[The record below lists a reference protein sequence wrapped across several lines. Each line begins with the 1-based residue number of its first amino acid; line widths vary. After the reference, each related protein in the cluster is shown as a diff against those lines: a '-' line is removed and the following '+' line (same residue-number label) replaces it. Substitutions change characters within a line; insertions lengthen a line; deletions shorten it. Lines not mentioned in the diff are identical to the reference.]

1 MEEFSSEFGL
11 EKCTTNIY
19 NDLTIEEGIINFT
32 KSIHADLIGITPDGL
47 WRLGHIFKK
56 NTTDKLMKNSTKV
69 ILSMSSQQPVLT
81 HYFTRQLLKQTHATD
96 LFLANM
102 GSGRLT
108 DGDARNSHST
118 GR

>member
-1 MEEFSSEFGL
+1 MVKSNRTFKPGINLEIPEEQL
-11 EKCTTNIY
+11 
-19 NDLTIEEGIINFT
+19 
-32 KSIHADLIGITPDGL
+32 
-47 WRLGHIFKK
+47 
-56 NTTDKLMKNSTKV
+56 
-69 ILSMSSQQPVLT
+69 
-81 HYFTRQLLKQTHATD
+81 YFTGQLLKQTHATD